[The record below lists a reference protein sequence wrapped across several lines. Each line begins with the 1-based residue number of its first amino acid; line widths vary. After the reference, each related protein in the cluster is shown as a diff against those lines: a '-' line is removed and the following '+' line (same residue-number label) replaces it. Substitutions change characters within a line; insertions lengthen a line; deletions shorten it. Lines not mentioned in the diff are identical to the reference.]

1 MTVKDI
7 LGVLADCPPEA
18 AVSVAVMK
26 DLSMSI
32 YPATQIQVLV
42 NKQDGKILRNLVI
55 ITKEE

>member
-18 AVSVAVMK
+18 AVSVAVMN

-42 NKQDGKILRNLVI
+42 NKQDGKIVRNLVI